1 MNSKI
6 TLLCWINVALDF
18 PVISLS
24 KQMQLR
30 LGSQWYFPGDGP
42 SPLVTDYLP
51 TNPVLEGSL
60 LTGIRHWP
68 GILG

>member
-1 MNSKI
+1 M
-6 TLLCWINVALDF
+6 V
-18 PVISLS
+18 SLAV
-24 KQMQLR
+24 
-30 LGSQWYFPGDGP
+30 GASQEMDRP
-42 SPLVTDYLP
+42 PLSLTIFH